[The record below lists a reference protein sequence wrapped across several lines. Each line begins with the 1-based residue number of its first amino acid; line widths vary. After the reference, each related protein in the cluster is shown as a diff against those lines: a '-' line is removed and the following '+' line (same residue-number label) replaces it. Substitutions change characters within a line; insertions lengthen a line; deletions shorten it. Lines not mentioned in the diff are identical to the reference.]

1 MEDFDI
7 EGWLDDI
14 GDIFSDI
21 WDSLSDAVKK
31 AVLKEKGIYD
41 LMSKK
46 LKEAG
51 KADAIAF
58 CSPYLTLVVCASAV
72 DGLCKILNI

>member
-1 MEDFDI
+1 MNF
-7 EGWLDDI
+7 
-14 GDIFSDI
+14 
-21 WDSLSDAVKK
+21 
-31 AVLKEKGIYD
+31 LKEKGIYD

-58 CSPYLTLVVCASAV
+58 CSPYLTLVVFASAV